1 MSSSILIENVKK
13 SLVGREILKGVSF
26 TVEKGDIF
34 GFLGRNGAGKT
45 TTIRT
50 LLGLYHADSGKA
62 SIMGCDVSSDESRK
76 NVGFVLDGDALYD
89 SMSAEANLAYYLRI
103 YGKPVDKKQIV
114 RALGLVRLSDRA
126 KDKAGTF
133 SKGMRQ
139 KLALAKALV
148 HNPEVL
154 ILDEPTS
161 GLDPTAQIEFRNIM
175 VNIAQNEH
183 KTVLLSSHNLD
194 EVQRICNRI
203 ALLNNGEIK
212 LYGKLDELRQQ
223 MGKDTVV
230 VRTNNVVSD
239 TIFQKL
245 KNMKEFGLKERNGN
259 SLVFIPTRNMK
270 AQDIIAVLSKEGVEV
285 EEFTKNEASMEEIYS
300 SIVREV

>member
-1 MSSSILIENVKK
+1 MSSSIVIENVKK
-13 SLVGREILKGVSF
+13 SLGGRDILKGISF
-26 TVEKGDIF
+26 VVEKGDIF

-62 SIMGCDVSSDESRK
+62 SIMGCDVSGDKSRK
-76 NVGFVLDGDALYD
+76 NVGFVLDGDGLYD

-103 YGKPVDKKQIV
+103 YGKPVDKKQIARV
-114 RALGLVRLSDRA
+114 LGLVGLSDRA

-212 LYGKLDELRQQ
+212 LYGKLDELRKQ

-230 VRTNNVVSD
+230 VQTSNVVSD

-245 KNMKEFGLKERNGN
+245 KNMKEFGLKERNGK

-270 AQDIIAVLSKEGVEV
+270 TQDIIVVLSKEGVEV
-285 EEFTKNEASMEEIYS
+285 EGFTKNEASLEEIYS

>member
-1 MSSSILIENVKK
+1 MSSSIVIENVKK
-13 SLVGREILKGVSF
+13 SLGGRDILKGISF
-26 TVEKGDIF
+26 VVEKGDIF

-62 SIMGCDVSSDESRK
+62 SIMGCDVSGDESRK
-76 NVGFVLDGDALYD
+76 NVGFVLDGDGLYD

-103 YGKPVDKKQIV
+103 YGKPVDKKQIARV
-114 RALGLVRLSDRA
+114 LGLVGLSDRA

-230 VRTNNVVSD
+230 VQTSNVVSD
-239 TIFQKL
+239 TIFKKL

-259 SLVFIPTRNMK
+259 SLVFTPTRNMK
-270 AQDIIAVLSKEGVEV
+270 TQDIIAVLSKEGVEV
-285 EEFTKNEASMEEIYS
+285 EEFTKNEASLEEMYS